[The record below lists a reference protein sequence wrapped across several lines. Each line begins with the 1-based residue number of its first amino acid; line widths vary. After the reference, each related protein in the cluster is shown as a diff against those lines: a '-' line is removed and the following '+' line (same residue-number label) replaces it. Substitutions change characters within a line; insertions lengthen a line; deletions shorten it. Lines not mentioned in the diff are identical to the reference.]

1 MTLLITNKRARF
13 DFEVLEEFDVGVEL
27 LGMEVKSVRQ
37 KKGKLE
43 GGRIVVRGGE
53 AFLVGVS
60 IPPYQ
65 PSNTPKSYD
74 PERPR
79 RLLLTKKEI
88 AAIAGA
94 ESKKGLTIVPLSCYN
109 KNRLLKLQIA
119 IVRGKKKADKREAI
133 KERESKREA
142 ERLLKRGSIGI

>member
-13 DFEVLEEFDVGVEL
+13 DFEVLEEFDAGVEL

-43 GGRIVVRGGE
+43 GGRVVVRGGE
-53 AFLVGVS
+53 AFLMGVS

-88 AAIAGA
+88 ATLAGA
-94 ESKKGLTIVPLSCYN
+94 ESKKGLTIVPLSCYA
-109 KNRLLKLQIA
+109 KKRLLKLRFA
-119 IVRGKKKADKREAI
+119 IVRGKKKHDKRESVRRREDERTMQRVL
-133 KERESKREA
+133 KESNR
-142 ERLLKRGSIGI
+142 